1 MRAFPV
7 SSEYISDLIAGLN
20 LTPATAMAFASNAT
34 TLTSTTSE
42 FNNTARAILAFLVM
56 VKPAFI
62 KYLEETRK
70 NSIKCVPQQG
80 TKLQSSTQ
88 PQLATASEE
97 GN

>member
-1 MRAFPV
+1 MQAFSV
-7 SSEYISDLIAGLN
+7 SFIYISNLITKLN

-42 FNNTARAILAFLVM
+42 FNNAARAILAFSVM

-70 NSIKCVPQQG
+70 NSIKRVP
-80 TKLQSSTQ
+80 
-88 PQLATASEE
+88 
-97 GN
+97 